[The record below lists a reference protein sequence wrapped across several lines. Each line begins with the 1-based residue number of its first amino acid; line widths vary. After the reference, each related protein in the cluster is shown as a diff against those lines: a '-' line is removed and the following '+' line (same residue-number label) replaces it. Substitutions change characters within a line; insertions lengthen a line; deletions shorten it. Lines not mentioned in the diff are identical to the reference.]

1 MSRMIDWTKFP
12 KRFTLEAM
20 DRFVFVPESST
31 HASEE
36 QVRALLADAES
47 YVGKSGEHDR
57 TPGLGISARAVVRVC
72 RQALGQENDG
82 ASPTPA
88 SGDPDV
94 EFRRD
99 LPQRK
104 RRRPAWAYGPYGG
117 DTNAGR
123 DPS

>member
-12 KRFTLEAM
+12 KRFTLEAI

-47 YVGKSGEHDR
+47 YIEKSGDHDR

-72 RQALGQENDG
+72 RQALGLDDEAPPDG
-82 ASPTPA
+82 TG
-88 SGDPDV
+88 GDPDLDV
-94 EFRRD
+94 RQEPPR
-99 LPQRK
+99 RK
-104 RRRPAWAYGPYGG
+104 RRRPAWAYAPHGAA
-117 DTNAGR
+117 NAGR

>member
-12 KRFTLEAM
+12 KRFTLEAI

-47 YVGKSGEHDR
+47 YVEKSGDHDR

-72 RQALGQENDG
+72 RQALGLDDG
-82 ASPTPA
+82 APPA
-88 SGDPDV
+88 GTGGDPDLDDRH
-94 EFRRD
+94 E
-99 LPQRK
+99 LPRRK
-104 RRRPAWAYGPYGG
+104 RRRPAWAYAPHGA
-117 DTNAGR
+117 DANAGS